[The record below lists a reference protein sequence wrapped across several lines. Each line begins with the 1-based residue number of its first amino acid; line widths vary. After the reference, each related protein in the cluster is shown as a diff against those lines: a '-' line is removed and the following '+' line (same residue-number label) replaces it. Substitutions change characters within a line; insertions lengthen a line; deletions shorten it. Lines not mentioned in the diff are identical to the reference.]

1 MKVVL
6 LAGGLGT
13 RLSEETDIKPK
24 PMVEI
29 GGMPIL
35 WHIMK
40 IYSHYG
46 FNEFVVCAGY
56 KAYFV
61 KDFFYHYF
69 MHSSDMTFDMQENKV
84 IYHNSHAEPWKVTI
98 VDTGLNTMTGGRIK
112 RIQRFIGDEPFMLTY
127 GDGVSNIDIP
137 ELIKKHEASGKIAT
151 LTAVQPSGKFGALQ
165 ITDQNQITAFKEK
178 PQGDGAWINGGF
190 FVCKPQ
196 VFDYIN
202 DGDGTIWERG
212 PLEGIAHDGG
222 LNAYRHTGFWKP
234 MDTLRDKLEL
244 NEMWEEHKAPWKVW
258 ND

>member
-13 RLSEETDIKPK
+13 RLSEETDSKPK

-29 GGMPIL
+29 GGKPIL

-40 IYSHYG
+40 QYSHYG
-46 FNEFVVCAGY
+46 FNEFVICAGY
-56 KAYFV
+56 KAYYI

-69 MHSSDMTFDMQENKV
+69 MHSSDMTVDMKNNKV
-84 IYHNSHAEPWKVTI
+84 DYHNSHAEPWKVTI
-98 VDTGLNTMTGGRIK
+98 VDTGLYSMTGGRIK
-112 RIQRFIGDEPFMLTY
+112 RIQKYIGNEDFMLTY
-127 GDGVSNIDIP
+127 GDGVSDINIHA
-137 ELIKKHEASGKIAT
+137 LISSHKASGKMAT

-165 ITDQNQITAFKEK
+165 IGPEDSITAFKEK

-190 FVCKPQ
+190 FVCSPQ
-196 VFDYIN
+196 VFDYIT
-202 DGDGTIWERG
+202 DGDNTIWERS
-212 PLEGIAHDGG
+212 PLETIAGEGQLHSFK
-222 LNAYRHTGFWKP
+222 HSGFWKP

-244 NEMWEEHKAPWKVW
+244 NDMWERHSAPWKVW